1 MAGSLSAGPI
11 VENRCDRE
19 ETVNLSIDFE
29 SWFILVLLTAL
40 LGSFARSV

>member
-1 MAGSLSAGPI
+1 MTGSLSAGPI
-11 VENRCDRE
+11 VENQCDRE
-19 ETVNLSIDFE
+19 ETVNLFIDFE